1 LWNFGFFFSL
11 FGGLLVKVRKGF
23 TLIELLV
30 VIAIIAILIA
40 LLVPAV
46 QKVREAAAR
55 TQVINNLKQMGLA
68 AHSFNDQYKKLP
80 PAYGTVTGGST
91 TLFGSCIAILNPY
104 YERNATILIQPP
116 DYSWSS
122 VQGAFGTPSNNGTR
136 VFTGIAANYYIFG
149 TNNNATTTTVGA
161 TGVTIS
167 NGALGSTSMY
177 TPLAV
182 NTIRDGTSN
191 TYMWVTTF
199 AQCAAPA
206 NTYTTAYNVSTAFN
220 TGDLSNPSQI
230 TAPFTIRVDF
240 DIAPTYATY
249 TTAASAG
256 CNTIGRH
263 ATSFTPQGIQIGL
276 ADGGARSVFPA
287 STVTLSNWTT
297 SNGVATPIYY
307 RATFPNDNFA
317 PQWDY

>member
-1 LWNFGFFFSL
+1 
-11 FGGLLVKVRKGF
+11 VKVRKGF

-55 TQVINNLKQMGLA
+55 TQVINNLKQMGLG
-68 AHSFNDQYKKLP
+68 AHSYNDQYKKLP
-80 PAYGTVTGGST
+80 PAYGTVTGGAV
-91 TLFGSCIAILNPY
+91 TLFGSCVAILNPY

-122 VQGAFGTPSNNGTR
+122 TQGAFGTPSGNGTT
-136 VFTGIAANYYIFG
+136 VYTGIAANYYIFG
-149 TNNNATTTTVGA
+149 TNNNATTTTAGTA
-161 TGVTIS
+161 PGVTIS
-167 NGALGSTSMY
+167 NGLIPSTSQY

-199 AQCAAPA
+199 AQCANPA
-206 NTYTTAYNVSTAFN
+206 NTYTIAYSVDTAYQ
-220 TGDLSNPSQI
+220 TGGASNPVQG
-230 TAPFTIRVDF
+230 TAPFTTRIDF

-249 TTAASAG
+249 TNSPGSG
-256 CNTIGRH
+256 CNTQGRH
-263 ATSFTPQGIQIGL
+263 ATSFTPQGIQVGL
-276 ADGGARSVFPA
+276 ADGGARSIFPA
-287 STVTLSNWTT
+287 STAAGIGAWTQSN
-297 SNGVATPIYY
+297 NIGTPIYY
-307 RATFPNDNFA
+307 RAIFPNDNLA